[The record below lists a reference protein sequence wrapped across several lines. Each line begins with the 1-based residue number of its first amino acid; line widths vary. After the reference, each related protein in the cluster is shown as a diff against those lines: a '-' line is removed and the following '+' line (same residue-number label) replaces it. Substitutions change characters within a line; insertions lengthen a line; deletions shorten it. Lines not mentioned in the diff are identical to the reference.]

1 MAAPT
6 EQITLYTAKICPYAQ
21 RTEIALAEAGVDY
34 TRFEIDLGNK
44 PEWYASKIN
53 PASKVPAIAY
63 GGPPVPAS
71 QPPQSTKL
79 AESLVLL
86 EFLSDI
92 HPSTPTLLPRDPVKR
107 ARARFFIDA
116 VSTKFVLGEKEA
128 IGGLMEGVESV
139 MRLLPSLEAKGQ
151 TDGKGSSKRMV
162 LEQEGKQDNRWTQA
176 PSSSA
181 QPFSIADAAIA
192 PFALRWELSL
202 SNDIG
207 AYEEGE
213 GKKVWEVLS
222 KEPRYE
228 RFRKYLEALKGRE
241 SVWKT
246 FDRCEFILQVYTK
259 RFGDARAQRKANK
272 AKAA

>member
-53 PASKVPAIAY
+53 PASKPTAA
-63 GGPPVPAS
+63 PVPAS
-71 QPPQSTKL
+71 QPSPLSTKL

-92 HPSTPTLLPRDPVKR
+92 HPTIPSLLPRDPVKR

-116 VSTKFVLGEKEA
+116 VSTKFVPAFYKFQVLGEKEA
-128 IGGLMEGVESV
+128 VGGLMEGVESV
-139 MRLLPSLEAKGQ
+139 MRLLPSLEGKAEGENGIKEGQ
-151 TDGKGSSKRMV
+151 GGQEIDPGPFV
-162 LEQEGKQDNRWTQA
+162 LGPN
-176 PSSSA
+176 
-181 QPFSIADAAIA
+181 FSIADAAIA

-213 GKKVWEVLS
+213 GMRGLGSIWRL
-222 KEPRYE
+222 
-228 RFRKYLEALKGRE
+228 
-241 SVWKT
+241 
-246 FDRCEFILQVYTK
+246 
-259 RFGDARAQRKANK
+259 
-272 AKAA
+272 